1 MSALEH
7 LARASGVYWGNGTG
21 PDPFV
26 ARAAL
31 TNGADG
37 TVTLEYE
44 AWSSER
50 GLEHAEVARMGL
62 VDGVVTLVAG
72 SADDEAAIVF
82 HEGEQGVFGSTG
94 PERVGLVISMDDE
107 GLSLSWWW
115 PDEDPTGD
123 AAPAVDAGRLR
134 EQSRARLRPVRP
146 IVTAPPLPGAGVP
159 ASETAVVTSVA
170 PQQVPWPGVVVLQG
184 AASAW
189 VGQRLADGV
198 PRAAVVRTDL
208 LNAAVRGT
216 DPRTS
221 DPEVH
226 ATVAVAV
233 VRGYADAGVPVIVTG
248 WGDAGRLVD
257 TLVAQVSPV
266 RVLEVGDGDT
276 PADVV
281 RHLRQD

>member
-82 HEGEQGVFGSTG
+82 HEGAQGVFGSTG

-115 PDEDPTGD
+115 PDEATTGD
-123 AAPAVDAGRLR
+123 AAMDAGRLR

-146 IVTAPPLPGAGVP
+146 IVTAPPLPGASGP
-159 ASETAVVTSVA
+159 EREAAVNKSVV

-184 AASAW
+184 AASGR
-189 VGQRLADGV
+189 VGQRLADEV

-208 LNAAVRGT
+208 LDAAVRGT

-226 ATVAVAV
+226 AVVAVAV
-233 VRGYADAGVPVIVTG
+233 IRGYADAGVPVIVTG
-248 WGDAGRLVD
+248 WADPGRLVD
-257 TLVAQVSPV
+257 ALAAQVSPV
-266 RVLEVGDGDT
+266 RVLEVADGDA

-281 RHLRQD
+281 RRLRQD

>member
-62 VDGVVTLVAG
+62 VNGVVTLVAG

-115 PDEDPTGD
+115 PDEDPTVD
-123 AAPAVDAGRLR
+123 PAMDVGPLR

-146 IVTAPPLPGAGVP
+146 IVTAPALPGAGVP
-159 ASETAVVTSVA
+159 EREAAVAASVA

-189 VGQRLADGV
+189 VGQRLADVGAESGG
-198 PRAAVVRTDL
+198 RAER
-208 LNAAVRGT
+208 
-216 DPRTS
+216 
-221 DPEVH
+221 
-226 ATVAVAV
+226 
-233 VRGYADAGVPVIVTG
+233 
-248 WGDAGRLVD
+248 
-257 TLVAQVSPV
+257 
-266 RVLEVGDGDT
+266 
-276 PADVV
+276 PARRRSA
-281 RHLRQD
+281 RHRPPHL